1 MDETAENKTKQ
12 IKGLLERIQ
21 KKLQVAALTDLAVL
35 DKKNEGI
42 QNIDMEQDNNK
53 DFFDFVTKLE
63 IDHVPEAKKLRVA
76 YLYINLDEPLPF
88 IPKVGTDKT
97 EVKNIL
103 ERIQKKLQTSAIKGL
118 DVFDKMNTANDT
130 QDKNGDFYVFIKKL
144 EMDPT
149 ETIQMISKKLRV
161 AYLYITLDEPKS
173 EVAPAVLVAGSASSS
188 VSPVLVA
195 APAAS

>member
-76 YLYINLDEPLPF
+76 YL
-88 IPKVGTDKT
+88 
-97 EVKNIL
+97 
-103 ERIQKKLQTSAIKGL
+103 
-118 DVFDKMNTANDT
+118 
-130 QDKNGDFYVFIKKL
+130 
-144 EMDPT
+144 
-149 ETIQMISKKLRV
+149 
-161 AYLYITLDEPKS
+161 
-173 EVAPAVLVAGSASSS
+173 
-188 VSPVLVA
+188 
-195 APAAS
+195 